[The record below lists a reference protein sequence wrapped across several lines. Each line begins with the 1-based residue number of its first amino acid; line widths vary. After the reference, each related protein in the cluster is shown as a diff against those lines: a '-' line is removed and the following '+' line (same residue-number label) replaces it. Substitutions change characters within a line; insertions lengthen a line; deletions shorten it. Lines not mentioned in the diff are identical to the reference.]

1 MKCFKIC
8 YSFFLVYISLI
19 SYNCLG
25 QLLVTPGGSAATLA
39 ATLAG
44 PGVTIL
50 NPSLTCPAVA
60 NGTFTVTGTLLSM
73 TSGIILTNGHATAA
87 AGPYGPPPGTASF
100 NLGAP
105 GDPSLT
111 AILGG
116 SSTYDACVLEF
127 DVVAKGDS
135 IGFNYQFGSQEYYSA
150 VCSHY
155 NDLFAFFISGPGIAG
170 TPNMALVPGTNIPV
184 EINSV
189 NNGIPGSSGGVLSNC
204 TSLGPGSPFTSYYID
219 NTGGS
224 LLSYKGFTTKFRA
237 AHLVTACD
245 TYHLKLAIAD
255 AGNAIYDSGVFLEAA
270 SLSTNNFTFNHTDSV
285 GATINGL
292 ANSIVRG
299 CSPAGITV
307 LCSHPVPA
315 SETLTLT
322 YAGTAIPGT
331 DYTAPG
337 TLILPAGADSGSF
350 TVSALPS
357 LPSGVKTVKIFL
369 SSPTTCGILDSI
381 TLNII
386 DTPSAHIIT
395 PDTSICI
402 GASFQIIVSGTP
414 GLYYSWTPVTTL
426 SSGSVMEPVASPTST
441 STYTMTATL
450 PGAGC
455 PDIVDSVTATVINT
469 SISMITPDTSFCNT
483 GSVQLMVYGSPNL
496 TYTWLPATGLNNP
509 SVQDP
514 LATPSATTT
523 YTVTATGQGGLCPSS
538 ASVTITIGN
547 LNVPQ
552 FSLDTTI
559 CTGSSIQLMVKGNA
573 GLTYSWQP
581 ATGLSDPGIMQP
593 FASPSAAVTYTLTV
607 SSPGTN
613 CSDTDFVTINLSTA
627 FLTNVTASQ
636 TIPYG
641 SSVQLNADNVLY
653 YMWTPDDGSL
663 SNASINNPVAN
674 PVIPTTYIVTGIS
687 KYGCLAT
694 DSVRIDLTY
703 DNIFIPS
710 AFTPNNDGL
719 NDVFHVVNLGHFKL
733 VNMSVYNRWGEM
745 VYQVTDG
752 DNKGWDGT
760 YKGIPQDLG
769 VYNYLVIVSGPD
781 ELQQTF
787 KGNVTL
793 IR

>member
-1 MKCFKIC
+1 
-8 YSFFLVYISLI
+8 
-19 SYNCLG
+19 
-25 QLLVTPGGSAATLA
+25 
-39 ATLAG
+39 
-44 PGVTIL
+44 
-50 NPSLTCPAVA
+50 
-60 NGTFTVTGTLLSM
+60 
-73 TSGIILTNGHATAA
+73 
-87 AGPYGPPPGTASF
+87 
-100 NLGAP
+100 
-105 GDPSLT
+105 
-111 AILGG
+111 
-116 SSTYDACVLEF
+116 
-127 DVVAKGDS
+127 
-135 IGFNYQFGSQEYYSA
+135 
-150 VCSHY
+150 
-155 NDLFAFFISGPGIAG
+155 
-170 TPNMALVPGTNIPV
+170 
-184 EINSV
+184 
-189 NNGIPGSSGGVLSNC
+189 
-204 TSLGPGSPFTSYYID
+204 
-219 NTGGS
+219 
-224 LLSYKGFTTKFRA
+224 
-237 AHLVTACD
+237 
-245 TYHLKLAIAD
+245 
-255 AGNAIYDSGVFLEAA
+255 
-270 SLSTNNFTFNHTDSV
+270 
-285 GATINGL
+285 
-292 ANSIVRG
+292 
-299 CSPAGITV
+299 
-307 LCSHPVPA
+307 
-315 SETLTLT
+315 
-322 YAGTAIPGT
+322 
-331 DYTAPG
+331 
-337 TLILPAGADSGSF
+337 
-350 TVSALPS
+350 
-357 LPSGVKTVKIFL
+357 
-369 SSPTTCGILDSI
+369 
-381 TLNII
+381 
-386 DTPSAHIIT
+386 
-395 PDTSICI
+395 
-402 GASFQIIVSGTP
+402 
-414 GLYYSWTPVTTL
+414 
-426 SSGSVMEPVASPTST
+426 
-441 STYTMTATL
+441 
-450 PGAGC
+450 
-455 PDIVDSVTATVINT
+455 
-469 SISMITPDTSFCNT
+469 MITPDTSFCNT

-523 YTVTATGQGGLCPSS
+523 YTVTANGQGGLCPSS

-559 CTGSSIQLMVKGNA
+559 CAGSSIQLMVKGNA

-719 NDVFHVVNLGHFKL
+719 NDVFHVVNLGRFKL
-733 VNMSVYNRWGEM
+733 VNMSIYNRWGEM
-745 VYQVTDG
+745 VYHVTDG